1 MTETKNPTA
10 VFILTES
17 WDAALV
23 DSVLHHTF
31 PQVRNWQCE
40 LLVPAPGGGT
50 KEISSQPE
58 GAHSKPH
65 FIEPSEPP
73 GSAAS
78 LHASRKYAITT
89 LHAKAIV
96 EVDETVMQMPD
107 APVSL
112 LRSIEEGADLA
123 LGSRGSGKRG
133 KRPSGSGWFVRLL
146 TRIILFFPTKAWF
159 RVTDP
164 TTALRAYRV
173 AENDPLFAEI
183 QSSKEAPEP
192 VFDLAYRMI
201 RQKRRVVEIPLDR
214 DPSAPER
221 VRKGGAKSLHY
232 LGAAFRLRW
241 RDPETKRFVKFGV
254 VGFTGYVINASALEL
269 FRNIR
274 LSYSIASFF
283 AQFPRLGGIALLTSQ
298 SAWSAGLAAEL
309 AILSNYLLNN
319 FWTFSSHTIRSPWR
333 FIGKML
339 QFNLTSFGAVIIQ
352 FLVIGLAT
360 ILFGDT
366 PAVRGVALVVAV
378 VFLIVPYNWTV
389 YNRLIWRVKKKRD
402 AI

>member
-1 MTETKNPTA
+1 
-10 VFILTES
+10 
-17 WDAALV
+17 
-23 DSVLHHTF
+23 
-31 PQVRNWQCE
+31 
-40 LLVPAPGGGT
+40 
-50 KEISSQPE
+50 
-58 GAHSKPH
+58 
-65 FIEPSEPP
+65 
-73 GSAAS
+73 
-78 LHASRKYAITT
+78 
-89 LHAKAIV
+89 
-96 EVDETVMQMPD
+96 
-107 APVSL
+107 
-112 LRSIEEGADLA
+112 
-123 LGSRGSGKRG
+123 
-133 KRPSGSGWFVRLL
+133 VRLL